1 MLYKKI
7 DPESETSVTSALDLF
22 RTPPT
27 SAAISNAA
35 YREYLTL
42 NPISSR
48 PVSNLVYKILFIVQF
63 SSTLK
68 SIRLLHFWTC
78 PSVI

>member
-1 MLYKKI
+1 MIYKKL
-7 DPESETSVTSALDLF
+7 DPDSQDTITSALDLF

-42 NPISSR
+42 NPITSR
-48 PVSNLVYKILFIVQF
+48 PVSFLNNFIFILYYLVSL
-63 SSTLK
+63 
-68 SIRLLHFWTC
+68 
-78 PSVI
+78 

>member
-1 MLYKKI
+1 MIFKKI
-7 DPESETSVTSALDLF
+7 DADFQDTITSALDLF

-42 NPISSR
+42 NPSTSR
-48 PVSNLVYKILFIVQF
+48 PVRF
-63 SSTLK
+63 
-68 SIRLLHFWTC
+68 
-78 PSVI
+78 

>member
-7 DPESETSVTSALDLF
+7 DPESESTITSALDLF

-42 NPISSR
+42 NPINNK
-48 PVSNLVYKILFIVQF
+48 PVCFFI
-63 SSTLK
+63 
-68 SIRLLHFWTC
+68 
-78 PSVI
+78 

>member
-7 DPESETSVTSALDLF
+7 DPESESTITSALDLF

-42 NPISSR
+42 NPINNK
-48 PVSNLVYKILFIVQF
+48 PVYFFCSNCTY
-63 SSTLK
+63 
-68 SIRLLHFWTC
+68 H
-78 PSVI
+78 

>member
-1 MLYKKI
+1 MIYKKL
-7 DPESETSVTSALDLF
+7 DPDLQDTITSALDLF

-42 NPISSR
+42 NPITSR
-48 PVSNLVYKILFIVQF
+48 PVNFLIILY
-63 SSTLK
+63 L
-68 SIRLLHFWTC
+68 
-78 PSVI
+78 

>member
-7 DPESETSVTSALDLF
+7 DPDSQDTITSALDLF

-27 SAAISNAA
+27 ASAISNAA

-42 NPISSR
+42 NPITSR
-48 PVSNLVYKILFIVQF
+48 PVSF
-63 SSTLK
+63 
-68 SIRLLHFWTC
+68 LL
-78 PSVI
+78 